1 MKKWLV
7 VAAVLAA
14 YLPLFAHAQQWVM
27 FVPQERDFRVLLP
40 ATPTRTLPRDGS
52 VEYRVT
58 AGPYQ
63 FFVFRHERRLLASS
77 AAARADVFRRLASDE
92 QQVRSIGDIDDD
104 PGASEFM
111 YRMGSLLS
119 MHRVFV
125 DATTYYELAVVSHQD
140 DPVPL
145 ELVRD
150 FFNSFQR
157 GGVTGFPQFANLPG
171 PETCQARA
179 NAFARRLCEYLSCQV
194 PGHERHPACAGIPRF
209 LR

>member
-1 MKKWLV
+1 MKTWLR

-14 YLPLFAHAQQWVM
+14 CLPLFANAQQWVM
-27 FVPQERDFRVLLP
+27 FVPAERYFRVLLRAAP
-40 ATPTRTLPRDGS
+40 ARAEPREGS

-63 FFVFRHERRLLASS
+63 FFVFRHDRRLLASPV
-77 AAARADVFRRLASDE
+77 AARADVFRRLTSDE
-92 QQVRSIGDIDDD
+92 QQVRSVGDIDDD

-125 DATTYYELAVVSHQD
+125 DATAYYELAVVSDQD
-140 DPVPL
+140 DRVPQK
-145 ELVRD
+145 LVRD

-157 GGVTGFPQFANLPG
+157 SGVRGFPQFANLPG
-171 PETCQARA
+171 PETCHTRA
-179 NAFARRLCEYLSCQV
+179 NAFSRRFCEVLSCQA
-194 PGHERHPACAGIPRF
+194 PGHESHPACAGIPRF
-209 LR
+209 IR